1 MSDGVLCGIDRFE
14 RERCDKKFGRVAVDQ
29 IDYRLCQ
36 IRQMD
41 DVELV
46 LKKRTRQYN
55 TDEDRAGGRNMVAL
69 VFPDRQIFSQIAT
82 PP

>member
-1 MSDGVLCGIDRFE
+1 MLCGIDRFE

-41 DVELV
+41 DVEL

-55 TDEDRAGGRNMVAL
+55 TDEDRAGARNMVAL
-69 VFPDRQIFSQIAT
+69 VFPAGQIFLK
-82 PP
+82 